1 MDKTT
6 LARVVLVSAIAAGTG
21 LLGYFLHPAPAPQRS
36 VKCPAGYTLNS
47 ANTCESTSPPS
58 NSGGPPSGTQPPP
71 TTGDDDDHGHGHD
84 PDDHQRHDN
93 GHHYGQEKNG
103 NHGHHYGQEKQEK
116 QEKHGWS

>member
-1 MDKTT
+1 MDRST

-71 TTGDDDDHGHGHD
+71 TTDDDDHGHGHD

-103 NHGHHYGQEKQEK
+103 NHGYHYGQQ
-116 QEKHGWS
+116 KHTDRDEEENS